1 MAVYRKKKLWVAGII
16 FSLSFATLFFIRIDL
31 FGNIFSG
38 TKTPPPS
45 AVAALSDRDTWMNI
59 FQNDDK
65 IGYSHKTFS
74 KEENGYRIKETVF
87 MRINTMGLVQDIK
100 LYTNGK
106 LNTDFS
112 LSTFDFEIDSGRFR
126 FAVQGS
132 VSGDILSIKTQ
143 SAGDSRNFKIKVKK
157 KPYLVAGIVDAIRA
171 SELKPGDKFRFD
183 IFDPATMGQRP
194 VEVSVIDQED
204 TLVMGISKRA
214 TKLLLNFKGAKQFAW
229 IGERGEL
236 LKEKGLLGIRL
247 EKTTAKSARGG
258 FAKGTSDDFTLAA
271 SVASNAVI
279 EDATRLKKLQIEIS
293 GIDTKSIYLHGGRQ
307 TLNYKILTIDLET
320 LSDLPATIN
329 RENLKMLE
337 KIFLDASPFIQS
349 DHEKIQN
356 LAQEIIGNNNDT
368 ILAKANKLMNWVH
381 QNIKKRPVLSLPDAL
396 STLENRVGDCN
407 EHAVLLAALARAAGI
422 PARVEAGLVYLNGRF
437 YYHAWNLLYLG
448 RWITADALFGQM
460 PSDVTHIRFTTG
472 AQQQLDLMGII
483 GRVKLKVIESEPI
496 GS

>member
-1 MAVYRKKKLWVAGII
+1 MAVYRKKKLWAAGII
-16 FSLSFATLFFIRIDL
+16 FGISFATLFFIRLDL
-31 FGNIFSG
+31 FGTLFSSP
-38 TKTPPPS
+38 KILSPS
-45 AVAALSDRDTWMNI
+45 AVAALSESDTWMNI
-59 FQNDDK
+59 FQNDNK
-65 IGYSHKTFS
+65 IGFSHKIFS
-74 KEENGYRIKETVF
+74 KEENGYRIQETVF
-87 MRINTMGLVQDIK
+87 MRINTMGLVQDIH
-100 LYTNGK
+100 LRTIGK

-112 LSTFDFEIDSGRFR
+112 LSTFDFEINSGRFR

-132 VSGDILSIKTQ
+132 VNGDNLSIKTR
-143 SAGDSRNFKIKVKK
+143 SAGDSRNFNLKVKK
-157 KPYLVAGIVDAIRA
+157 KPYLVAGILDAIRA

-183 IFDPATMGQRP
+183 IFDPSTMGQRP
-194 VEVSVIDQED
+194 LEVSVINRED
-204 TLVMGISKRA
+204 TRVMGFTKRA

-229 IGERGEL
+229 IGENGEL
-236 LKEKGLLGIRL
+236 LKEKGLLGLRL
-247 EKTTAKSARGG
+247 EKTTAKAARRG
-258 FAKGTSDDFTLAA
+258 FTKGTSDDLTLVA
-271 SVASNAVI
+271 SVASNAVF

-293 GIDTKSIYLHGGRQ
+293 GIDTKNVYLHGGRQ
-307 TLNYKILTIDLET
+307 TLNDDILTIDLET
-320 LSDLPATIN
+320 LSDLPGTIN
-329 RENLKMLE
+329 RENLEMLE
-337 KIFLDASPFIQS
+337 KIFLDPSPFIQS

-356 LAQEIIGNNNDT
+356 LAQEIIGNDTDT
-368 ILAKANKLMNWVH
+368 ILAKSNKLINWVH
-381 QNIKKRPVLSLPDAL
+381 KNLEKRPVLSLPDAL

-496 GS
+496 G

>member
-1 MAVYRKKKLWVAGII
+1 MAVYRKKNLWVAGII
-16 FSLSFATLFFIRIDL
+16 FGLSFATLFFIRLDL

-38 TKTPPPS
+38 PKTPLPS
-45 AVAALSDRDTWMNI
+45 AVAALTDRDTWMNI
-59 FQNDDK
+59 FQKDNK
-65 IGYSHKTFS
+65 IGFSHKTFS
-74 KEENGYRIKETVF
+74 KQENGYRIQETVF
-87 MRINTMGLVQDIK
+87 MRINTMGLVQDIH
-100 LYTNGK
+100 LRTIGK

-112 LSTFDFEIDSGRFR
+112 LSTLDFEINSGRFR
-126 FAVQGS
+126 FAVQ
-132 VSGDILSIKTQ
+132 SGDILSIKTQ
-143 SAGDSRNFKIKVKK
+143 SAGDSRNFNIKLKK

-171 SELKPGDKFRFD
+171 SDLKPGDKFRFD
-183 IFDPATMGQRP
+183 IFDPTTMGQQP

-204 TLVMGISKRA
+204 TLVMGVTKRA

-229 IGERGEL
+229 IGEGGEL

-247 EKTTAKSARGG
+247 EKTTAKAARRG
-258 FAKGTSDDFTLAA
+258 FAKGTSDDLTLAA

-293 GIDTKSIYLHGGRQ
+293 GIDTKNIYLHGGRQ
-307 TLNYKILTIDLET
+307 TLNDNILTIDLET

-329 RENLKMLE
+329 RENLELLE
-337 KIFLDASPFIQS
+337 KIFLAASPFIQS

-356 LAQEIIGNNNDT
+356 LAQEIIGNDNDT

-407 EHAVLLAALARAAGI
+407 EHAVLLAALARASGI

-437 YYHAWNLLYLG
+437 YYHAWNLLYSVLPPE
-448 RWITADALFGQM
+448 RSNNLI
-460 PSDVTHIRFTTG
+460 
-472 AQQQLDLMGII
+472 
-483 GRVKLKVIESEPI
+483 
-496 GS
+496 

>member
-1 MAVYRKKKLWVAGII
+1 MAVYQKKGFWVTGII
-16 FSLSFATLFFIRIDL
+16 FGISFTTLFFIRLDL

-38 TKTPPPS
+38 PKTLSYS
-45 AVAALSDRDTWMNI
+45 AVATLSERDTWMNI
-59 FQNDDK
+59 FQNDNK
-65 IGYSHKTFS
+65 IGFSHKRFS
-74 KEENGYRIKETVF
+74 KEENGYRIQETVF
-87 MRINTMGLVQDIK
+87 MRINTMGLVQDIQ
-100 LYTNGK
+100 LRTNGR

-112 LSTFDFEIDSGRFR
+112 LSMLDFEINSGRFR
-126 FAVQGS
+126 FGVKGS
-132 VSGDILSIKTQ
+132 VNGDILSIKTQ
-143 SAGDSRNFKIKVKK
+143 SAGDSRNFKLKLKK

-171 SELKPGDKFRFD
+171 GEFKPGDKFRFD
-183 IFDPATMGQRP
+183 IFDPATMGQQP
-194 VEVSVIDQED
+194 VDVSVIDQED
-204 TLVMGISKRA
+204 TLVMGVTRRA
-214 TKLLLNFKGAKQFAW
+214 TKLLLNFKGARQFAW
-229 IGERGEL
+229 IGEDGEL

-247 EKTTAKSARGG
+247 EKTTAKAARRG

-293 GIDTKSIYLHGGRQ
+293 GIDTKNIYLHGGRQ
-307 TLNYKILTIDLET
+307 TLNDNILTINLET
-320 LSDLPATIN
+320 LSDLPETIN
-329 RENLKMLE
+329 RENLEMLE
-337 KIFLDASPFIQS
+337 KIFLAASPFIQS

-356 LAQEIIGNNNDT
+356 LAQEIIGNDSDT
-368 ILAKANKLMNWVH
+368 VQAKANKLMNWVH

-448 RWITADALFGQM
+448 KWITADALFGQM

-483 GRVKLKVIESEPI
+483 GRVKLKVVAVEPI
-496 GS
+496 G

>member
-1 MAVYRKKKLWVAGII
+1 MAVYRKKNLLVAGII
-16 FSLSFATLFFIRIDL
+16 FGLSFATLFFIRLDL
-31 FGNIFSG
+31 FGSIFSG
-38 TKTPPPS
+38 SKTPSPS

-59 FQNDDK
+59 FQNDNK
-65 IGYSHKTFS
+65 IGFSHKKFL
-74 KEENGYRIKETVF
+74 KEENGYRIQETVF
-87 MRINTMGLVQDIK
+87 MRINTMGLVQDIH
-100 LYTNGK
+100 LRTIGK

-112 LSTFDFEIDSGRFR
+112 LSTLDFEINSGRFR

-143 SAGDSRNFKIKVKK
+143 SVGDSRNFNIKVKK

-171 SELKPGDKFRFD
+171 SDFEPGDKFRFD
-183 IFDPATMGQRP
+183 IFDPATMGQQP
-194 VEVSVIDQED
+194 VEVSVINQED
-204 TLVMGISKRA
+204 TLVMGVTKRA

-229 IGERGEL
+229 IGEGGEL

-247 EKTTAKSARGG
+247 EKTTAKAARRG
-258 FAKGTSDDFTLAA
+258 FAKGAGNDLTLAA
-271 SVASNAVI
+271 SVAANAVI

-293 GIDTKSIYLHGGRQ
+293 GIDTKNIYLHGGRQ
-307 TLNYKILTIDLET
+307 TLNDNILTIDLES
-320 LSDLPATIN
+320 LSDLPAAIN
-329 RENLKMLE
+329 RENLEMLE
-337 KIFLDASPFIQS
+337 KIFLAASPFIQS

-356 LAQEIIGNNNDT
+356 LAQEIIGNNTET

-407 EHAVLLAALARAAGI
+407 EHAVLMAALARAAGI

-496 GS
+496 G

>member
-1 MAVYRKKKLWVAGII
+1 MAVYRKKNLLVAGII
-16 FSLSFATLFFIRIDL
+16 FGLSFATLFFIRLDL
-31 FGNIFSG
+31 FGSIFSG
-38 TKTPPPS
+38 SKTPSPS

-59 FQNDDK
+59 FQNDNK
-65 IGYSHKTFS
+65 IGFSHKKFL
-74 KEENGYRIKETVF
+74 KEENGYRIQETVF
-87 MRINTMGLVQDIK
+87 MRINTMGLVQDIH
-100 LYTNGK
+100 LRTIGK

-112 LSTFDFEIDSGRFR
+112 LSTLDFEINSGRFR

-143 SAGDSRNFKIKVKK
+143 SVGDSRNFNIKVKK

-171 SELKPGDKFRFD
+171 SDFEPGDKFRFD
-183 IFDPATMGQRP
+183 IFDPATMGQQP
-194 VEVSVIDQED
+194 VEVSVINQED
-204 TLVMGISKRA
+204 TLVMGVTKRA

-229 IGERGEL
+229 IGEGGEL

-247 EKTTAKSARGG
+247 EKTTAKAARRG
-258 FAKGTSDDFTLAA
+258 FAKGAGNDLTLAA
-271 SVASNAVI
+271 SVAANAVI

-293 GIDTKSIYLHGGRQ
+293 GIDTKNIYLHGGRQ
-307 TLNYKILTIDLET
+307 TLNDNILTIDLES
-320 LSDLPATIN
+320 LSDLPAAIN
-329 RENLKMLE
+329 RENLEMLE
-337 KIFLDASPFIQS
+337 KIFLAASPFIQS

-356 LAQEIIGNNNDT
+356 LAQEIIGNNTET

-407 EHAVLLAALARAAGI
+407 EHAVLMAALARAAGI

-483 GRVKLKVIESEPI
+483 GRVKLKVIECC
-496 GS
+496 